1 MDAELTDDA
10 LHNERALRALIDSI
24 DGVVF
29 EYDLDLDRY
38 VLVRGRADALLGYSP
53 EEWCTHGFWLA
64 HVHPEDVDRAHG
76 FCVASIAAQRDHQ
89 FEYRM
94 TAKDGRVVWIH
105 DHVSLVRRAGRPSAL
120 RGVML
125 DVTERRA
132 QEARLARTHER
143 FAGLLDQFGSGL
155 LFEDDQRRVVY
166 ANRALCQAFHVPSP
180 AELIGRD
187 CRAVLAQLKWAFV
200 EPQFVER
207 RVEELITA
215 RQAAAGL
222 DLRLRDGRILECSYT
237 PFELHGEP
245 AGHLWQFVD
254 VSVRRRADLALRDV
268 SAATASLAGA
278 EFFRVLVRELARAL
292 GARSA
297 FVTECAQ
304 ADPHSMATLSIW
316 SDGDWRENRRCE
328 AHGGPCALARDA
340 GEYLCDG
347 ALGARFPGHFLV
359 NEMGAQS
366 YVGVSLRSNS
376 SEIRGTVAVLFSG
389 RIPQP
394 DATLGLLRVFADRA
408 GAELERQ
415 RAEQALR
422 ASEARYRALIE
433 ALPDIIFVVDPRGVF
448 VDHHAPD
455 PRQLLAPPEA
465 FLGRR
470 IVDVVPG
477 ALGQRFQSLVDEA
490 FATRAPVRDVLNV
503 ERGEA
508 RSFEYRVAPLDA
520 ERALVIAR
528 DVTEQRRLEERR
540 FQDQKL
546 ESIGRFAGGVAHD
559 FNNLLT
565 GILSYAELG
574 ERESGASPL
583 AERFRRIQVAGD
595 RAAGLTRQLLAFARE
610 QPVEPRVVAPSELVA
625 EMAPFLRRVLG
636 EHVVIE
642 TSFPPAAW
650 RTRIDPTQFYSLL
663 TNLAVNARDALPAGG
678 RIRITLANVNAATHD
693 SGVSPGEYVEL
704 TVVDD
709 GAGMDEHTRARVFE
723 PFFTTK
729 AKEGGAGMGLA
740 MCYGIVH
747 QNGGAISIVSEVG
760 RGTCVRVLLPRCL
773 DAATASGG
781 GAPQQGSRGE
791 RILLVEDDA
800 VVRDVAREALSA
812 QGYQVL
818 TAEDGASA
826 LRVAEQG
833 LDELDALVTDVVM
846 PGLGGDALAAQLR
859 RRRPRLPVL
868 FITGYA
874 PAGQEA
880 PGGGDVLRK
889 PFAPSDLT
897 RRVRELLDRAALA
910 P

>member
-10 LHNERALRALIDSI
+10 LHNERALRALLDSI

-29 EYDLDLDRY
+29 EYDLEMDRY
-38 VLVRGRADALLGYSP
+38 VLVRGRDDALLGYSP
-53 EEWCTHGFWLA
+53 EEWCAPGFWLG
-64 HVHPEDVDRAHG
+64 HVHAEDVDRAHG
-76 FCVASIAAQRDHQ
+76 FCLESIAAQRDHQ

-94 TAKDGRVVWIH
+94 LAKDGRVVWIH

-166 ANRALCQAFHVPSP
+166 ANRALCRAFQVLSP
-180 AELIGRD
+180 DDLIGRD
-187 CRAVLAQLKWAFV
+187 CRAVLAQLKWAFLDP
-200 EPQFVER
+200 EFVER
-207 RVEELITA
+207 HVEELIAA
-215 RQAAAGL
+215 RQPIAGV
-222 DLRLRDGRILECSYT
+222 DLRLRDGRILEFSYT
-237 PFELHGEP
+237 PFELHGEA

-254 VSVRRRADLALRDV
+254 ATGRRRADLALRDV
-268 SAATASLAGA
+268 STATASLSGP

-297 FVTECAQ
+297 FVTECTQ
-304 ADPHSMATLSIW
+304 TEPTSMVTLSIW
-316 SDGDWRENRRCE
+316 SDGGWMENRSCE
-328 AHGGPCALARDA
+328 VHGGPCALARDA

-347 ALGARFPGHFLV
+347 ALATRFPGHFLV
-359 NEMGAQS
+359 SEMGAQS

-376 SEIRGTVAVLFSG
+376 SDIRGTVAVLFSG

-394 DATLGLLRVFADRA
+394 DATLGLLRVFADRS

-422 ASEARYRALIE
+422 TSEARYRALIE
-433 ALPDIIFVVDPRGVF
+433 ALPDIIFVVDPRGMF

-455 PRQLLAPPEA
+455 PRLLLVPAAA

-470 IVDVVPG
+470 ILDVVPG
-477 ALGQRFQSLVDEA
+477 ELGRRFQALVDEA
-490 FATRAPVRDVLNV
+490 FASRAPVREVLNV
-503 ERGEA
+503 ELGEA
-508 RSFEYRVAPLDA
+508 RCVEYRVAPLDA

-574 ERESGASPL
+574 EGEAGASPL
-583 AERFRRIQVAGD
+583 AERFRRIQLAGE

-636 EHVVIE
+636 EHVAIE
-642 TSFPPAAW
+642 TSLDPVAW

-678 RIRITLANVNAATHD
+678 RIQIALANVNAASHD
-693 SGVSPGEYVEL
+693 SGVVPGEYVEL
-704 TVVDD
+704 TVLDD

-729 AKEGGAGMGLA
+729 SKEGGAGMGLS

-747 QNGGAISIVSEVG
+747 QNGGAISLASEVG

-773 DAATASGG
+773 DAASAPGVT
-781 GAPQQGSRGE
+781 APQLGSRGE
-791 RILLVEDDA
+791 RILLVEDDSL
-800 VVRDVAREALSA
+800 VRDVAREALSA
-812 QGYQVL
+812 QGYEVL

-826 LRVAEQG
+826 LKVADQQ

-859 RRRPRLPVL
+859 QRRPRLPVL

-874 PAGQEA
+874 PAGQDA

-910 P
+910 R